1 MQALLNLLLTGRAS
15 PHLFNG
21 MRHFG
26 QDGLPLQRPL
36 QGVLSRSDVGYLR
49 WSREE
54 MERGAL
60 PQVET
65 CNRAP
70 LAHTHSQL
78 CVDYRSFGDMRKQ
91 QSTADVI
98 RILTVTFQ
106 VCLRCVLHPSML
118 LSSVFSFS
126 F

>member
-54 MERGAL
+54 MERGEL

-70 LAHTHSQL
+70 PAHTHTHSYVL
-78 CVDYRSFGDMRKQ
+78 ITGVS
-91 QSTADVI
+91 
-98 RILTVTFQ
+98 VT
-106 VCLRCVLHPSML
+106 
-118 LSSVFSFS
+118 
-126 F
+126 

>member
-21 MRHFG
+21 MRHLG

-60 PQVET
+60 PQVTEH
-65 CNRAP
+65 RW
-70 LAHTHSQL
+70 HTHSYVL
-78 CVDYRSFGDMRKQ
+78 ITGVS
-91 QSTADVI
+91 
-98 RILTVTFQ
+98 VT
-106 VCLRCVLHPSML
+106 
-118 LSSVFSFS
+118 
-126 F
+126 

>member
-21 MRHFG
+21 MQHFG

-60 PQVET
+60 PQVQT

-70 LAHTHSQL
+70 PAHTHTHSYVSITGVSVTRGSSRAQL
-78 CVDYRSFGDMRKQ
+78 M
-91 QSTADVI
+91 
-98 RILTVTFQ
+98 
-106 VCLRCVLHPSML
+106 
-118 LSSVFSFS
+118 
-126 F
+126 